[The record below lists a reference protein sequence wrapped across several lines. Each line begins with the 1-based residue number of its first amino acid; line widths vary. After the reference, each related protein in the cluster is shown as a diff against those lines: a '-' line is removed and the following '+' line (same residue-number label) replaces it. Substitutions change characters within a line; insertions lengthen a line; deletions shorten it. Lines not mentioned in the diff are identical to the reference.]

1 MVNSLAIV
9 LCFYSWK
16 PIAYKTQAAMITT
29 DKVTEVLCILNELCK
44 DLDAE
49 WTKNLHVAP
58 VGEGYKCMRNRKCQM
73 SKSEGMTL
81 PPFAFS

>member
-1 MVNSLAIV
+1 MVNNLAIV

-16 PIAYKTQAAMITT
+16 PIAYKTQAAMISS

-49 WTKNLHVAP
+49 WTKILHIPP
-58 VGEGYKCMRNRKCQM
+58 VDGGYKRMRNGK
-73 SKSEGMTL
+73 T
-81 PPFAFS
+81 

>member
-29 DKVTEVLCILNELCK
+29 DKVTEVLCILDELCK
-44 DLDAE
+44 NLDAE
-49 WTKNLHVAP
+49 WTKTS
-58 VGEGYKCMRNRKCQM
+58 M
-73 SKSEGMTL
+73 SH
-81 PPFAFS
+81 P

>member
-29 DKVTEVLCILNELCK
+29 DKVTEVLCILDELCK
-44 DLDAE
+44 NLDAE
-49 WTKNLHVAP
+49 WTKILHIPP
-58 VGEGYKCMRNRKCQM
+58 VDGGYKCMRNRK
-73 SKSEGMTL
+73 
-81 PPFAFS
+81 A

>member
-16 PIAYKTQAAMITT
+16 PIAYKTQAAMISS

-44 DLDAE
+44 DLYAE
-49 WTKNLHVAP
+49 WTKILHIPP
-58 VGEGYKCMRNRKCQM
+58 VDGGYKRMRNGK
-73 SKSEGMTL
+73 T
-81 PPFAFS
+81 